1 MRRLI
6 GVILGLLCLWGSLS
20 AQDNTTFTGDIF
32 FLAHDADGIANVH
45 SLMLDE
51 DATPIAL
58 TSASIDIYY
67 YDIAPD
73 ASFLVVAERGE
84 RGGASDIVRLSADG
98 TLATLIACRDV
109 DVDCRRP
116 VIAPDGERIAYERMV
131 MNGGDVPD
139 VPEAPEIW
147 LWQDDET
154 YLIAQGIQPAWDDEG
169 ELRYQ
174 SLEAMPESTVTPHDS
189 NDDGTQ
195 GAYLAQEEGV
205 QRVYVWRDTPDN
217 VQVLHDDTGYTYR
230 RLVPSPDGAWLLL
243 ERFNIATRTPEIA
256 LYDWQTDT
264 LRFLTQGWDV
274 QWQSS

>member
-1 MRRLI
+1 
-6 GVILGLLCLWGSLS
+6 
-20 AQDNTTFTGDIF
+20 
-32 FLAHDADGIANVH
+32 
-45 SLMLDE
+45 
-51 DATPIAL
+51 
-58 TSASIDIYY
+58 
-67 YDIAPD
+67 
-73 ASFLVVAERGE
+73 
-84 RGGASDIVRLSADG
+84 VRLSADG

-174 SLEAMPESTVTPHDS
+174 SLEATPESTVTPHDS

-205 QRVYVWRDTPDN
+205 QRVYVWRDTPTMSKFCTMILVIPIVD
-217 VQVLHDDTGYTYR
+217 LCP
-230 RLVPSPDGAWLLL
+230 RLMAHGC
-243 ERFNIATRTPEIA
+243 
-256 LYDWQTDT
+256 
-264 LRFLTQGWDV
+264 FLNAST
-274 QWQSS
+274 